1 MMNISSAYW
10 IDKKSV
16 LAGTST
22 TATAEGILKDAASKG
37 SKQLVTLIVYDLP
50 NRDCKVIM
58 SKYLIFDLGQ
68 SFKW

>member
-37 SKQLVTLIVYDLP
+37 TK
-50 NRDCKVIM
+50 
-58 SKYLIFDLGQ
+58 
-68 SFKW
+68 